1 MRLKAP
7 FVAWLLMVLLTCLS
21 VLAAHQ
27 AHAGASRAWMTA
39 LVACIAWG
47 KGLLLIRHFLE
58 SHRAGA
64 VFHRIVMGFATLAPL
79 VLLVSGWHEFIAGG

>member
-7 FVAWLLMVLLTCLS
+7 FVAWLLMVVMTCLS

-27 AHAGASRAWMTA
+27 AHAGASRAWMTTTVAVIA
-39 LVACIAWG
+39 LG

-58 SHRAGA
+58 SHRAGP
-64 VFHRIVMGFATLAPL
+64 VFHSIVLGFATLAPL
-79 VLLVSGWHEFIAGG
+79 VLLVSGWREFIAG

>member
-21 VLAAHQ
+21 VLAAQQ
-27 AHAGASRAWMTA
+27 AHTGASRAWMTA
-39 LVACIAWG
+39 TVALIAWG

-58 SHRAGA
+58 SHRAGP
-64 VFHRIVMGFATLAPL
+64 VFHRIVLGFAVLAPL
-79 VLLVSGWHEFIAGG
+79 ALLVSGWREFTGG